1 MACGADNVEPGEVM
15 QDFSGKVAVVT
26 GAAGGIGYAVA
37 QRLAVEGMKVVL
49 ADIGADALADSVRR
63 LKDDGHDVSGCVTD
77 VTSAA
82 AVENLAQAVL
92 RTYGAVHL
100 VCNNAGIGGGA
111 ADGRPLW
118 ETSEADWKWAFDVNV
133 WGVINGIRSFVP
145 IMRKNGDEGLV
156 VNTASK
162 AGLMCSSSLY
172 STTKHAVVAISEALY
187 GQLQLARSN
196 IGVAV
201 LCPGAVNTAL
211 ASNSSRY
218 RAAAA
223 DVADDPAQ
231 AAQLNG
237 SADIMEGYRKRVQT
251 GIAAGPE
258 PAAIADLLMRGLRN
272 DDFYIIPD
280 GNDAQF
286 QARFDNILARRVV
299 SAARSYPQFQ

>member
-1 MACGADNVEPGEVM
+1 M

-26 GAAGGIGYAVA
+26 GAAGGIGYALA
-37 QRLAVEGMKVVL
+37 QRFAVEGMKVVL
-49 ADIGADALADSVRR
+49 ADIGADALGESVRR
-63 LKDDGHDVSGCVTD
+63 LKAAGHDVAGCVTD
-77 VTSAA
+77 VTAAA
-82 AVENLAQAVL
+82 AVENLAQLAL
-92 RTYGAVHL
+92 QTYGAVHL

-118 ETSEADWKWAFDVNV
+118 ETSVADWKWAFDVNV

-145 IMRKNGDEGLV
+145 IMRRNGDEGLV
-156 VNTASK
+156 INTASK

-187 GQLQLARSN
+187 GQLQLARSK

-211 ASNSSRY
+211 ASNSGRQ
-218 RAAAA
+218 RP
-223 DVADDPAQ
+223 DVAGEAPGQ
-231 AAQLNG
+231 AAG
-237 SADIMEGYRKRVQT
+237 SDIMQGYRNMVQARM
-251 GIAAGPE
+251 AAGQA
-258 PAAIADLLMRGLRN
+258 PAEMADLLMRGLRN
-272 DDFYIIPD
+272 GDFYIIPD